1 MTNHLIEHLRS
12 NAATSQPGKD
22 GFSPLSGW
30 LLSTLVGLEE
40 DCNSGG
46 ILLFA
51 FKSGGPLWRNAV
63 AVAVAT
69 GNLDH
74 HPETFLLR
82 AYGSVDES
90 RDAPSLRA
98 QFAMAIQTMKP
109 QQIVEAALDVLP
121 PSLCGSLKKIGNEL
135 FTTPEAY
142 NRLIDLLSSTNAE
155 DRARR
160 RVLEQVNERLTDNL
174 LQIIETVDLAVL
186 TPTVVTRIHD
196 AVDAHRLNAG
206 LRAVRKLVS
215 TATDKSLRESA
226 DAMGSNFNAGSFV
239 RSLLARADILEPL
252 GLPIDHAAPEVIR
265 INPVSAEGWGRLF
278 RNCVSSYAN
287 EMVTGASAFFVIEA
301 LSVIV
306 VLRLTD
312 AGWMLVGVHTHG
324 NGPVPR
330 AVVETVK
337 EKLSA
342 LGILCILPTRPKNP
356 AASALRG
363 FRRDIDW
370 EFEFEGMGAWD

>member
-12 NAATSQPGKD
+12 SAATSQPGKD

-74 HPETFLLR
+74 HLETFLLR

-142 NRLIDLLSSTNAE
+142 KRLIDLLCSTKAE

-186 TPTVVTRIHD
+186 TPTVATSIHD
-196 AVDAHRLNAG
+196 ASEAHRLNAR
-206 LRAVRKLVS
+206 LRAIRQLCS
-215 TATDKSLRESA
+215 TATDQSLRESA
-226 DAMGSNFNAGSFV
+226 VAMGSNFNAGSFA
-239 RSLLARADILEPL
+239 RSWLARCDRLEPL
-252 GLPIDHAAPEVIR
+252 GLPIDDAPDVIR
-265 INPVSAEGWGRLF
+265 INPAKAEEWGRRF

-287 EMVTGASAFFVIEA
+287 EMAAGASAFFVIEA

-337 EKLSA
+337 EKLCA
-342 LGILCILPTRPKNP
+342 LGVLCILPIRPKGP
-356 AASALRG
+356 AASAISG

>member
-12 NAATSQPGKD
+12 SAATSQPGKD

-74 HPETFLLR
+74 HLETFLLR

-142 NRLIDLLSSTNAE
+142 KRLIDLLSSTNAE
-155 DRARR
+155 HRARR

-174 LQIIETVDLAVL
+174 LQIIETLDLAVL

-196 AVDAHRLNAG
+196 AGEAHRLNAR
-206 LRAVRKLVS
+206 LRAIRQLCS
-215 TATDKSLRESA
+215 TANDQSLRESA
-226 DAMGSNFNAGSFV
+226 DAMGSNFNAGSFA
-239 RSLLARADILEPL
+239 RSWLARSDILEPL
-252 GLPIDHAAPEVIR
+252 GLPIDDASDLIR
-265 INPVSAEGWGRLF
+265 LNPVSAEGWGRVF

-287 EMVTGASAFFVIEA
+287 EMVAGASAFFVIEA

-337 EKLSA
+337 DRLIE
-342 LGILCILPTRPKNP
+342 LGVLCILPIKPKGP

-363 FRRDIDW
+363 FGRDIDW
-370 EFEFEGMGAWD
+370 EFEFEGMSAWD

>member
-12 NAATSQPGKD
+12 SAATSQPGKD

-74 HPETFLLR
+74 HLETFLLR

-142 NRLIDLLSSTNAE
+142 KRLIDLLSSTNAE
-155 DRARR
+155 HRARR

-174 LQIIETVDLAVL
+174 LQIIETLDLAVL

-196 AVDAHRLNAG
+196 AGEAHRLNAR
-206 LRAVRKLVS
+206 LRAIRQLCS
-215 TATDKSLRESA
+215 TANDQSLRESA
-226 DAMGSNFNAGSFV
+226 DAMGSNFNAGSFA
-239 RSLLARADILEPL
+239 RSWLARSDILEPL
-252 GLPIDHAAPEVIR
+252 GLPIDDASDLIR
-265 INPVSAEGWGRLF
+265 LNPVSAEGWGRVF

-287 EMVTGASAFFVIEA
+287 EMVAGASAFFVIEA

-330 AVVETVK
+330 AVVETAK
-337 EKLSA
+337 DRLIE
-342 LGILCILPTRPKNP
+342 LGVLCILPIKPKGP

-363 FRRDIDW
+363 FGRDIDW
-370 EFEFEGMGAWD
+370 EFEFEGMSAWD

>member
-12 NAATSQPGKD
+12 SAATNRPGKD
-22 GFSPLSGW
+22 WFAPLSGW
-30 LLSTLVGLEE
+30 LLSTLIRLEE
-40 DCNSGG
+40 DCSGT
-46 ILLFA
+46 LLFA
-51 FKSGGPLWRNAV
+51 YKAGPLWRNAV

-142 NRLIDLLSSTNAE
+142 KRLIDLLSSTNAE

-252 GLPIDHAAPEVIR
+252 GLPIDDAPDVIR
-265 INPVSAEGWGRLF
+265 INPISSEDWGRRF

-287 EMVTGASAFFVIEA
+287 EMVAGASAFFVIEA

-330 AVVETVK
+330 AVVETAK
-337 EKLSA
+337 DRLIE
-342 LGILCILPTRPKNP
+342 LGVLCILPIKPKGP
-356 AASALRG
+356 AASAISG

>member
-12 NAATSQPGKD
+12 NAATNQPGKD
-22 GFSPLSGW
+22 WLSPLSGW
-30 LLSTLVGLEE
+30 LLSTLVALEE
-40 DCNSGG
+40 DCGG
-46 ILLFA
+46 TLLFA
-51 FKSGGPLWRNAV
+51 YKAGPLWRNAV

-82 AYGSVDES
+82 AHGELDES

-98 QFAMAIQTMKP
+98 QFATAIQTMKP

-121 PSLCGSLKKIGNEL
+121 SSLCGSLKKIGNEP

-142 NRLIDLLSSTNAE
+142 KRLIDLLGSTKAE

-160 RVLEQVNERLTDNL
+160 RVLEQVNVRLTDNL
-174 LQIIETVDLAVL
+174 LQVIETVDLAVL
-186 TPTVVTRIHD
+186 TPTVATSVHD
-196 AVDAHRLNAG
+196 ASEAHRLNAR
-206 LRAVRKLVS
+206 LRAIRQLCS
-215 TATDKSLRESA
+215 TANDLSLRESA
-226 DAMGSNFNAGSFV
+226 DAMGSNFNAGSFA
-239 RSLLARADILEPL
+239 RSWLGRADRLEPL
-252 GLPIDHAAPEVIR
+252 GLPIDDAPGVIR
-265 INPVSAEGWGRLF
+265 INPAKAEDWGRRF
-278 RNCVSSYAN
+278 RNCVSSYSH
-287 EMVTGASAFFVIEA
+287 EMAAGASAFFVIEA

-330 AVVETVK
+330 AVVETAK

-342 LGILCILPTRPKNP
+342 LGVLCILPIKPKNP
-356 AASALRG
+356 AASAISG

>member
-12 NAATSQPGKD
+12 SAATSQPGKD

-74 HPETFLLR
+74 HLETFLLR

-142 NRLIDLLSSTNAE
+142 KRLIDLLSSTNAE
-155 DRARR
+155 HRARR

-174 LQIIETVDLAVL
+174 LQIIETLDLAAL

-196 AVDAHRLNAG
+196 AGEAHRLNAR
-206 LRAVRKLVS
+206 LRAIRQLCS
-215 TATDKSLRESA
+215 TANDQSLRESA
-226 DAMGSNFNAGSFV
+226 DAMGSNFNAGSFA
-239 RSLLARADILEPL
+239 RSWLARSDILEPL
-252 GLPIDHAAPEVIR
+252 GLPIDDASDLIR
-265 INPVSAEGWGRLF
+265 LNPVSAEGWGRVF

-287 EMVTGASAFFVIEA
+287 EMVAGASAFFVIEA

-330 AVVETVK
+330 AVVETAK
-337 EKLSA
+337 DRLIE
-342 LGILCILPTRPKNP
+342 LGVLCILPIKPKGP

-363 FRRDIDW
+363 FGRDIDW
-370 EFEFEGMGAWD
+370 EFEFEGMSAWD

>member
-22 GFSPLSGW
+22 WFAPLSGW

-142 NRLIDLLSSTNAE
+142 KRLIDLLSSTNAE

-206 LRAVRKLVS
+206 LRAVRMLVS

-226 DAMGSNFNAGSFV
+226 DAMGRNFNAGSFV

-252 GLPIDHAAPEVIR
+252 GLPIDDAPDVIR
-265 INPVSAEGWGRLF
+265 INPISSEDWGRRF

-287 EMVTGASAFFVIEA
+287 EMVAGASAFFVIEA

-337 EKLSA
+337 DRLIE
-342 LGILCILPTRPKNP
+342 LGVLCILPIKPKGP

-363 FRRDIDW
+363 FGRDIDW
-370 EFEFEGMGAWD
+370 EFEFEGMSAWD

>member
-1 MTNHLIEHLRS
+1 MTNHLIEDLRS
-12 NAATSQPGKD
+12 SGATNQPGKD
-22 GFSPLSGW
+22 WFAPLSGW
-30 LLSTLVGLEE
+30 LLSTLVVLEE
-40 DCNSGG
+40 DCGG
-46 ILLFA
+46 TLLFA
-51 FKSGGPLWRNAV
+51 YKAGPVWRNSV

-74 HPETFLLR
+74 HPQTFLLR

-98 QFAMAIQTMKP
+98 QFAKAIQTMTP
-109 QQIVEAALDVLP
+109 RQIVEAALDVLP
-121 PSLCGSLKKIGNEL
+121 PSLCGSLKKIGNEPL
-135 FTTPEAY
+135 TTAEAY
-142 NRLIDLLSSTNAE
+142 RRLVDLLGSTNAE
-155 DRARR
+155 DRTRR

-174 LQIIETVDLAVL
+174 LQVIETVDLAVL

-196 AVDAHRLNAG
+196 AGDAHRLNAR
-206 LRAVRKLVS
+206 LRAIRQLCS
-215 TATDKSLRESA
+215 TANDQSLRESA
-226 DAMGSNFNAGSFV
+226 DAMGSNFNAGSFA
-239 RSLLARADILEPL
+239 RSWLARADRLEPL
-252 GLPIDHAAPEVIR
+252 GLPIDDALDVIR
-265 INPVSAEGWGRLF
+265 INPAKAEDWGRRF
-278 RNCVSSYAN
+278 RNCVSSYAS
-287 EMVTGASAFFVIEA
+287 EMAAGASAFFVIEA

-337 EKLSA
+337 EKLCA
-342 LGILCILPTRPKNP
+342 LGVLCILPVKPKGP
-356 AASALRG
+356 AASAISG
-363 FRRDIDW
+363 FRRDTDW

>member
-12 NAATSQPGKD
+12 SAATNQPGKD
-22 GFSPLSGW
+22 WFAPLSGW
-30 LLSTLVGLEE
+30 LLSTLVVLEE
-40 DCNSGG
+40 DCGG
-46 ILLFA
+46 TLLFA
-51 FKSGGPLWRNAV
+51 YKAGPLWRNAV

-74 HPETFLLR
+74 HPQTFLFR

-98 QFAMAIQTMKP
+98 QFAKAIQTMKP

-121 PSLCGSLKKIGNEL
+121 PSLCGSLKKIGHEP
-135 FTTPEAY
+135 FTTAQAY
-142 NRLIDLLSSTNAE
+142 KRLVDLLGSTNAE

-174 LQIIETVDLAVL
+174 LQVIETVDLAVL

-196 AVDAHRLNAG
+196 AGEAHRLNAR
-206 LRAVRKLVS
+206 LRAIRQLCS
-215 TATDKSLRESA
+215 TATDQSLRESA
-226 DAMGSNFNAGSFV
+226 VTMGSNFNAGSFA
-239 RSLLARADILEPL
+239 RSWLGRADRLEPL
-252 GLPIDHAAPEVIR
+252 GLPIDDAPDVIR
-265 INPVSAEGWGRLF
+265 INPAKAEDWGRRF
-278 RNCVSSYAN
+278 RNCVSSYTH
-287 EMVTGASAFFVIEA
+287 EMAAGASAFFVIEA

-312 AGWMLVGVHTHG
+312 AGWMLVGVHAHG
-324 NGPVPR
+324 NGPVAR
-330 AVVETVK
+330 VIVETAK
-337 EKLSA
+337 DRLNE
-342 LGILCILPTRPKNP
+342 LGVLCILPIKPKGP
-356 AASALRG
+356 AASAISG

>member
-12 NAATSQPGKD
+12 SAATSQPGKD

-142 NRLIDLLSSTNAE
+142 KRLIDLLSSTNAE
-155 DRARR
+155 HRARR

-174 LQIIETVDLAVL
+174 LQIIETLDLAAL

-196 AVDAHRLNAG
+196 AGEAHRLNAR
-206 LRAVRKLVS
+206 LRAIRQLCS
-215 TATDKSLRESA
+215 TANDQSLRESA

-252 GLPIDHAAPEVIR
+252 GLPIDDASDLIR
-265 INPVSAEGWGRLF
+265 LNPVSAEGWGRVF

-287 EMVTGASAFFVIEA
+287 EMVAGASAFFVIEA

-330 AVVETVK
+330 AVVETAK
-337 EKLSA
+337 DRLIE
-342 LGILCILPTRPKNP
+342 LGVLCILPIKPKGP

-363 FRRDIDW
+363 FGRDIDW
-370 EFEFEGMGAWD
+370 EFEFEGMSAWD

>member
-1 MTNHLIEHLRS
+1 MTNHLIEHFRS
-12 NAATSQPGKD
+12 NAATNKPGKD
-22 GFSPLSGW
+22 WFAPLSGW
-30 LLSTLVGLEE
+30 LLSTLISLEE

-69 GNLDH
+69 GSLD

-142 NRLIDLLSSTNAE
+142 KRLIDLLSSTNAE

-174 LQIIETVDLAVL
+174 LQVIETVDLAVL

-196 AVDAHRLNAG
+196 AVDAHQLNAG

-215 TATDKSLRESA
+215 TATDKSLREWA

-239 RSLLARADILEPL
+239 RSLLARSDILEPL
-252 GLPIDHAAPEVIR
+252 GLPIDDAVDLIR
-265 INPVSAEGWGRLF
+265 LNPVSAEDWGRRF
-278 RNCVSSYAN
+278 RNCVSSYSH
-287 EMVTGASAFFVIEA
+287 EMVAGTSAFFVIEA

-330 AVVETVK
+330 AVVETARDRLI
-337 EKLSA
+337 E
-342 LGILCILPTRPKNP
+342 LGVLCILPIKPKGP
-356 AASALRG
+356 AASAISG

>member
-12 NAATSQPGKD
+12 NAATNQPGKD
-22 GFSPLSGW
+22 WFAPLSGW
-30 LLSTLVGLEE
+30 LLSTLVALEE
-40 DCNSGG
+40 DCGG
-46 ILLFA
+46 TLLFA
-51 FKSGGPLWRNAV
+51 FKPGGPLWRNAV
-63 AVAVAT
+63 AVAVAM

-74 HPETFLLR
+74 HPQTFLLR

-90 RDAPSLRA
+90 RNAPSLRA
-98 QFAMAIQTMKP
+98 QFAKAIQTMKP

-121 PSLCGSLKKIGNEL
+121 PSLCGSLKKIGNEPL
-135 FTTPEAY
+135 TTAEAY
-142 NRLIDLLSSTNAE
+142 RRLVDLLGSTNAE

-174 LQIIETVDLAVL
+174 LQVIETVDLAVL

-196 AVDAHRLNAG
+196 AGDAHRLNAR
-206 LRAVRKLVS
+206 LRAIRQLCS
-215 TATDKSLRESA
+215 TANDQSLRESA
-226 DAMGSNFNAGSFV
+226 DALGSNFNAGSFA
-239 RSLLARADILEPL
+239 RSWLARADRLEPL
-252 GLPIDHAAPEVIR
+252 GLPIDDALDVIR
-265 INPVSAEGWGRLF
+265 INPAKAEDWGRRF
-278 RNCVSSYAN
+278 RNCVSSYAS
-287 EMVTGASAFFVIEA
+287 EMAAGASAFFVIEA

-330 AVVETVK
+330 AVVETAK
-337 EKLSA
+337 EKLRA
-342 LGILCILPTRPKNP
+342 LGVLCILPIKPKGL
-356 AASALRG
+356 AASAISG
-363 FRRDIDW
+363 FRRDMDW

>member
-12 NAATSQPGKD
+12 SAATSQPGKD

-74 HPETFLLR
+74 HLETFLLR

-142 NRLIDLLSSTNAE
+142 GRLIDLLSSTNAE
-155 DRARR
+155 HRARR

-174 LQIIETVDLAVL
+174 LQIIETLDLAVL

-196 AVDAHRLNAG
+196 AGEAHRLNAR
-206 LRAVRKLVS
+206 LRAIRQLCS
-215 TATDKSLRESA
+215 TANDQSLRESA

-239 RSLLARADILEPL
+239 RSWLARSDILEPL
-252 GLPIDHAAPEVIR
+252 GLPIDDASDLIR
-265 INPVSAEGWGRLF
+265 LNPVSAEGWGRVF

-287 EMVTGASAFFVIEA
+287 EMVAGASAFFVIEA

-337 EKLSA
+337 DRLIE
-342 LGILCILPTRPKNP
+342 LGVLCILPIKPKGP

-363 FRRDIDW
+363 FGRDIDW
-370 EFEFEGMGAWD
+370 EFEFEGMSAWD

>member
-12 NAATSQPGKD
+12 SAATSQPGKD

-74 HPETFLLR
+74 HLETFLLR

-135 FTTPEAY
+135 FTTPEAT
-142 NRLIDLLSSTNAE
+142 SPS
-155 DRARR
+155 
-160 RVLEQVNERLTDNL
+160 
-174 LQIIETVDLAVL
+174 
-186 TPTVVTRIHD
+186 
-196 AVDAHRLNAG
+196 
-206 LRAVRKLVS
+206 
-215 TATDKSLRESA
+215 
-226 DAMGSNFNAGSFV
+226 
-239 RSLLARADILEPL
+239 
-252 GLPIDHAAPEVIR
+252 
-265 INPVSAEGWGRLF
+265 
-278 RNCVSSYAN
+278 
-287 EMVTGASAFFVIEA
+287 
-301 LSVIV
+301 
-306 VLRLTD
+306 
-312 AGWMLVGVHTHG
+312 
-324 NGPVPR
+324 
-330 AVVETVK
+330 
-337 EKLSA
+337 
-342 LGILCILPTRPKNP
+342 
-356 AASALRG
+356 
-363 FRRDIDW
+363 
-370 EFEFEGMGAWD
+370 

>member
-12 NAATSQPGKD
+12 SAATSQPGKD

-30 LLSTLVGLEE
+30 LLSALVGLEE
-40 DCNSGG
+40 DCSSGG

-74 HPETFLLR
+74 HLETFLLR

-142 NRLIDLLSSTNAE
+142 RRLIDLLSSTNAE
-155 DRARR
+155 HRARR

-252 GLPIDHAAPEVIR
+252 GLPIDDAADLIR
-265 INPVSAEGWGRLF
+265 LNPVSAEGWGRVF

-287 EMVTGASAFFVIEA
+287 EMVAGASAFFVIEA

-330 AVVETVK
+330 AVVEKVK
-337 EKLSA
+337 EKLCA
-342 LGILCILPTRPKNP
+342 LGVLCILPITPKGP
-356 AASALRG
+356 AASAISG
-363 FRRDIDW
+363 FRRDTDW

>member
-12 NAATSQPGKD
+12 SAATSQPGKD

-74 HPETFLLR
+74 HLETFLLR

-142 NRLIDLLSSTNAE
+142 KRLIDLLSSTNAE
-155 DRARR
+155 HRARR

-174 LQIIETVDLAVL
+174 LQIIETLDLAVL

-196 AVDAHRLNAG
+196 AGEAHRLNAR
-206 LRAVRKLVS
+206 LRAIRQLCS
-215 TATDKSLRESA
+215 TANDQSLRESA

-239 RSLLARADILEPL
+239 RSWLARSDILEPL
-252 GLPIDHAAPEVIR
+252 GLPIDDASDLIR
-265 INPVSAEGWGRLF
+265 LNPVSAEGWGRVF

-287 EMVTGASAFFVIEA
+287 EMVAGASAFFVIEA

-337 EKLSA
+337 DRLIE
-342 LGILCILPTRPKNP
+342 LGVLCILPIKPKGP

-363 FRRDIDW
+363 FGRDIDW
-370 EFEFEGMGAWD
+370 EFEFEGMSAWD